1 MTCGPRVDSRIR
13 KNRAIHNVKQA
24 VTRDISPESRCRRS
38 LRLAVLK
45 FLVPGHLNGFE
56 FGFVGGGGVAGE
68 AGEFGN
74 PFVHVREPD
83 SEWIGVRKFVR
94 QADSNV
100 FGIVPTE
107 SRWHIWLL
115 LLSVVS
121 YQLYVQSTK
130 S

>member
-1 MTCGPRVDSRIR
+1 MAGSFSMPRH
-13 KNRAIHNVKQA
+13 AEQLA
-24 VTRDISPESRCRRS
+24 
-38 LRLAVLK
+38 LAVLE
-45 FLVPGHLNGFE
+45 FFVPGHLDGFE

-68 AGEFGN
+68 AGEFGD
-74 PFVHVREPD
+74 PFVHVRKPD

-94 QADSNV
+94 QADGNV
-100 FGIVPTE
+100 FEIVPPE

-115 LLSVVS
+115 LLSLVS